1 MILEAAMLQVK
12 AGMQQEFEAAFAQ
25 AQAIIA
31 SMLGYRWHQLQRCLE
46 VEGKYLLLVGW
57 DSVAAHE
64 QGFRQSAAYQEWKR
78 LLHHFYQPFPVVEHF
93 QQVLPV

>member
-12 AGMQQEFEAAFAQ
+12 VGMQQEFEATFAQ
-25 AQAIIA
+25 AQLIIA
-31 SMLGYRWHQLQRCLE
+31 GMPGYHWHQLQRCLE

-64 QGFRQSAAYQEWKR
+64 QGFRLSAGYQEWKR

-93 QQVLPV
+93 EQVLPV